1 MTGDGVTF
9 DPGHELTQLDDDVF
23 EARFP
28 YSFGGLTLAAATLLA
43 GRSCPDKRF
52 RSSHLW
58 FLRGTP
64 VDELFRIEID
74 RIRDGRLLSHRRVRF
89 VHNDKLLCELT
100 ASYTAPGQG
109 ASIPAVSPEPG
120 IPQPEDLPSAEE
132 TAKTEGW
139 DWWEEQ
145 DYEWRYI
152 GRPFASGQMKT
163 SKWHAWCRPTKPF
176 VDEDAVHASAF
187 AYMSDNH
194 SDWAAGLMI
203 EKFEH
208 DNFISLDNS
217 IWAHRPLVWD
227 DWLLCSSQCD
237 IGFDGAMFTRRQVFN
252 REGGLVASIAQ
263 EAIHI
268 DPA

>member
-1 MTGDGVTF
+1 MTDIGAIF
-9 DPGHELTQLDDDVF
+9 DPGHELKQIDDDVF

-58 FLRGTP
+58 FLRGAP
-64 VDELFRIEID
+64 VDEPFRIEIE
-74 RIRDGRLLSHRRVRF
+74 RIRDGRLLSHRRVRL

-100 ASYTAPGQG
+100 ASYTSQG
-109 ASIPAVSPEPG
+109 EGVNIPSVQPDGG
-120 IPQPEDLPSAEE
+120 IPLPEDLPTEKE
-132 TAKTEGW
+132 TAKTQGW
-139 DWWEEQ
+139 DWWKPG
-145 DYEWRYI
+145 DYEWRFV
-152 GRPFASGQMKT
+152 GTPFVSSQMKT
-163 SKWHAWCRPTKPF
+163 SKWHAWVRPTKPF
-176 VDEDAVHASAF
+176 IREDAMHASAF

-194 SDWAAGLMI
+194 SDWSAGLMI
-203 EKFEH
+203 KNFVH

-217 IWAHRPLVWD
+217 IWAHRPLNWD
-227 DWLLCSSQCD
+227 DWWLCSSVCD
-237 IGFDGAMFTRRQVFN
+237 IGLDGAMYSRRQVFN
-252 REGGLVASIAQ
+252 RENQLVATVAQ